1 MKTPFFSLD
10 GNVYT
15 LYTDKMQ
22 SADRKQTAVDSLR
35 TAILTLDLSPG
46 ENLDEA
52 RLCAQYD
59 LSRTP
64 MREVLRQLAGEGYV
78 SLRQNRGAQVS
89 EMSHRSL
96 RAFFIAAPM
105 IYGAILQLAATH
117 RTEAQLDRLRAAQEQ
132 FREVLRSGTTAQRA
146 LANNRFHEIT
156 GDMAD
161 NPFLAPSFNRLLLD
175 HARISMT
182 FYQPRDEGQKRNVD
196 LACKQHDQIIAAI
209 TAHDTARAAQLADA
223 HWQLSRDRISQFVMP
238 GGLDLPLGTLPQ
250 EARA

>member
-1 MKTPFFSLD
+1 
-10 GNVYT
+10 
-15 LYTDKMQ
+15 MQ
-22 SADRKQTAVDSLR
+22 SVERKHAALDSLR
-35 TAILTLDLSPG
+35 TAILTLQLSPG
-46 ENLDEA
+46 ASLDEA
-52 RLCAQYD
+52 HLCAQYD

-78 SLRQNRGAQVS
+78 TLRQNRGAQVS

-105 IYGAILQLAATH
+105 IYGAILQLAASH
-117 RTEAQLDRLRAAQEQ
+117 RTEAQLDTLRAAQEV
-132 FREVLRSGTTAQRA
+132 FRNALRTGTTAERA
-146 LANNRFHEIT
+146 LANTRFHQIT

-182 FYQPRDEGQKRNVD
+182 FYQPRDGDQKRNVD

-209 TAHDTARAAQLADA
+209 TAQDADRAVRLADA
-223 HWQLSRDRISQFVMP
+223 HWKLSRDQISQFVMP
-238 GGLDLPLGTLPQ
+238 GGLDLSLGPVPQ
-250 EARA
+250 EVRT

>member
-1 MKTPFFSLD
+1 
-10 GNVYT
+10 
-15 LYTDKMQ
+15 MQ
-22 SADRKQTAVDSLR
+22 PADRKSVAADSLR
-35 TAILTLDLSPG
+35 RAILTLELLPG
-46 ENLDEA
+46 ADLDEA
-52 RLCAQYD
+52 GLCAQYD

-64 MREVLRQLAGEGYV
+64 LREVLRQLAGEGYV

-89 EMSHRSL
+89 DMSHRSL

-117 RTEAQLDRLRAAQEQ
+117 RTAAQLDTLRAAQEA
-132 FREVLRSGTTAQRA
+132 FRTALRTGSTADRA
-146 LANNRFHEIT
+146 LANTRFHQIT

-161 NPFLAPSFNRLLLD
+161 NPFLSPSFDRLLLD

-182 FYQPRDEGQKRNVD
+182 FYEPRDAAQSRTVG
-196 LACKQHDQIIAAI
+196 LACKQHAQIIAAI
-209 TAHDTARAAQLADA
+209 TAQDAARAVQLADA

-238 GGLDLPLGTLPQ
+238 GGLDLPLGPTPQ

>member
-1 MKTPFFSLD
+1 MQ
-10 GNVYT
+10 
-15 LYTDKMQ
+15 MQ
-22 SADRKQTAVDSLR
+22 SADKKRDALDSLK
-35 TAILTLDLSPG
+35 TAILTQELEPG
-46 ENLDEA
+46 ADLDEA
-52 RLCAQYD
+52 RLCTQYD

-78 SLRQNRGAQVS
+78 TLRQNRGAQVS

-117 RTEAQLDRLRAAQEQ
+117 RTDAQIVDLRAAQDA
-132 FREVLRSGTTAQRA
+132 FRRALTSGTTAARA

-156 GDMAD
+156 GEMAD
-161 NPFLAPSFNRLLLD
+161 NPFLTPSFQRLLLD

-182 FYQPRDEGQKRNVD
+182 FYQPRDSNEQRNVD
-196 LACKQHDQIIAAI
+196 LACRQHDQIIAAI
-209 TAHDTARAAQLADA
+209 TARDTTKAVQLADA
-223 HWQLSRDRISQFVMP
+223 HWRLSRDRISQFVMP
-238 GGLDLPLGTLPQ
+238 GGLDLPLGTPPQ